1 MCLLHC
7 PHEVYMMEKIELL
20 KQRLISIV
28 NERNDFTDDEVIR
41 VSQELDVY
49 LLAYQKKQLC
59 TLSSGDR
66 GQGKHA
72 GVDS

>member
-1 MCLLHC
+1 MI
-7 PHEVYMMEKIELL
+7 EKIELL

-49 LLAYQKKQLC
+49 LLAYQKKRWC

-66 GQGKHA
+66 GQGKNA